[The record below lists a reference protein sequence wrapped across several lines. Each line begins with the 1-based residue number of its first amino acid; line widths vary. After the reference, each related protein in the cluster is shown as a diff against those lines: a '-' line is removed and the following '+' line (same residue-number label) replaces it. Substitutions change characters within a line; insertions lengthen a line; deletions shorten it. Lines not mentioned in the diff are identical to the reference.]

1 VPDTGH
7 NDFWNVFDFKI
18 WCEMINLKN
27 LSGQEFIAVKRNIVK
42 VKPGFISN
50 ENGSVVYYS
59 DGSYQHVSTSIDEF
73 KFLVKLTD
81 KQSGL
86 PVLINTSRII
96 KIERHPASTV
106 FYFTDKTIEVVAETI
121 DTIVLP

>member
-1 VPDTGH
+1 MCTVRGT
-7 NDFWNVFDFKI
+7 I
-18 WCEMINLKN
+18 LMINLKN

-42 VKPGFISN
+42 VKPGFVSN

-59 DGSYQHVSTSIDEF
+59 DGSYQHISTPLNDVHAAG
-73 KFLVKLTD
+73 FLVKLTD

-96 KIERHPASTV
+96 KIERHPDSTV
-106 FYFTDKTIEVVAETI
+106 FYFTDKTLEVVAETI